1 MIGGIKGNLNKHL
14 KKQAHTARCLSIYM
28 YVYVASQSKI
38 YQKVVVRRS
47 KSDSGLTHKVFS
59 NVGVNLVEK
68 VEIPKIS
75 LLAHINELSMIPVN
89 HIHTVCFSLS
99 QVTCGL

>member
-38 YQKVVVRRS
+38 YQKVVVRSS
-47 KSDSGLTHKVFS
+47 KRDYGLTHKVFS
-59 NVGVNLVEK
+59 NVGVNLIEK

>member
-1 MIGGIKGNLNKHL
+1 
-14 KKQAHTARCLSIYM
+14 M

-38 YQKVVVRRS
+38 YQNVVARS
-47 KSDSGLTHKVFS
+47 SKRDYCLTHKVFS

-68 VEIPKIS
+68 VEIYKIY